1 MCGAQCCGRSRLH
14 NVEFDAIPHHASPLP
29 ASARHWLF
37 GVETCFVATAIML
50 AAVLL
55 DRNITLSRGSSQTA
69 EEVVPL
75 TLTRLWVSR
84 PSARLE
90 TLDRD

>member
-1 MCGAQCCGRSRLH
+1 VCGAHGCGLNRLD

-37 GVETCFVATAIML
+37 GVETCFVAMAIIL

-55 DRNITLSRGSSQTA
+55 DRDITAAQGSSETA

-75 TLTRLWVSR
+75 
-84 PSARLE
+84 ARYQ
-90 TLDRD
+90 

>member
-1 MCGAQCCGRSRLH
+1 
-14 NVEFDAIPHHASPLP
+14 
-29 ASARHWLF
+29 LF

-55 DRNITLSRGSSQTA
+55 DRNITVSRGSSQTA

-75 TLTRLWVSR
+75 TSY
-84 PSARLE
+84 
-90 TLDRD
+90 D